1 MLDFQMQLT
10 LLTALMLTF
19 SLWVC
24 MCETRKEAYLPI
36 IGLVLSIATALFIGH

>member
-1 MLDFQMQLT
+1 MLDFQMKLT

-24 MCETRKEAYLPI
+24 MCETRKEAYLPM